1 MCQFLYILLSG
12 FWVVLNIGGN
22 GGQSSKSQ
30 YDLASVFNTR
40 LRLKGHT
47 CRGQFTCSTMWRRN
61 WPLIPCTKTR
71 HKVVTPSLGIVIQ
84 YSCSK
89 TTLLPIDLF
98 LFFWP
103 TRRPNEALPK
113 QAGTVCTE
121 KIAHFVLASVTC
133 SLRGAK
139 PWEFKFSLRDST
151 YAVKSSKIDG
161 QLWVASAIPP
171 VVSSYLMYALAVANL
186 GFSLFI

>member
-139 PWEFKFSLRDST
+139 PWEFKFSLERFNICGQVIENRWSTLSGQRDST
-151 YAVKSSKIDG
+151 RC
-161 QLWVASAIPP
+161 
-171 VVSSYLMYALAVANL
+171 
-186 GFSLFI
+186 FFIFDVCSCRG